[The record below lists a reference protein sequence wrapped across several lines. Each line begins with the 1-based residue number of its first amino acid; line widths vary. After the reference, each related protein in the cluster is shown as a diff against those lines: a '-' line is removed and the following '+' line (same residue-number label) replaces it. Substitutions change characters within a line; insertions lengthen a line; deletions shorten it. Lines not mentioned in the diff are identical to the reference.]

1 MTHRY
6 FYINDLQLIGKKIRN
21 ACYLYKNHTWEDD
34 TQHIID
40 DRLTGYCHILKT
52 TGNPHMLVKIE
63 EISYEDAKRLLHL
76 F

>member
-1 MTHRY
+1 MTQRY
-6 FYINDLQLIGKKIRN
+6 FYVNDLQLIGKKIHN
-21 ACYLYKNHTWEDD
+21 SCYLYRNQTWEDD
-34 TQHIID
+34 KQNIIE

-63 EISYEDAKRLLHL
+63 EISYDDAKRLMNL